1 MRHIAIF
8 CLLLG
13 LAANGQSRAA
23 ETWRPATEGELKA
36 LIPDRAP
43 VEKERIETE
52 FRTASGIMATTGRYV
67 AGVVLITAGYAA
79 EGKYSN
85 FFITQVPLTIGKLA
99 LRTGTYVFGWRRRG
113 DDALE
118 VSFYDSQSGKLLGVV
133 EAQRTSR
140 VGRIESFHISPPGD
154 KGQIEIGRFAMT
166 YQLPD

>member
-1 MRHIAIF
+1 MRHFFTPLLIVTALVGALEGGIA
-8 CLLLG
+8 G
-13 LAANGQSRAA
+13 
-23 ETWRPATEGELKA
+23 TWRPATEAELKR

-52 FRTASGIMATTGRYV
+52 FRTASGITAGGKFV

-85 FFITQVPLTIGKLA
+85 FFVTQVPLTIGKLS
-99 LRTGTYVFGWRRRG
+99 LRDGTYVFGWRRKG

-118 VSFYDSQSGKLLGVV
+118 VSFYDSGSGKLLGVV
-133 EAQRTSR
+133 EAGRTSR
-140 VGRIESFHISPPGD
+140 VGRIESFHIALPAD

-166 YQLPD
+166 YRISE